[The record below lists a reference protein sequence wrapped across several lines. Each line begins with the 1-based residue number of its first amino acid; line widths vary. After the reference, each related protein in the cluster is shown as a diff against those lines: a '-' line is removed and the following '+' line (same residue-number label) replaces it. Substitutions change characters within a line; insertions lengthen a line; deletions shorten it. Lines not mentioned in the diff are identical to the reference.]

1 MQQAFW
7 DVLTEGFDTPAIL
20 SPGCISRLC
29 AMCRGIQQVA
39 QQAFWDVLAE
49 GLDQRPP
56 QWERLLTLLEEA
68 RSMLLELIPE
78 NAEEGKQLRADVL
91 EKLNMVRLK
100 SPPEIM
106 KLSVPARHT
115 CAMGLV

>member
-1 MQQAFW
+1 MRRA
-7 DVLTEGFDTPAIL
+7 V
-20 SPGCISRLC
+20 
-29 AMCRGIQQVA
+29 QQVA

-49 GLDQRPP
+49 GLDERPP

-91 EKLNMVRLK
+91 ERLNMVCPRTLYISIGRYRVRK
-100 SPPEIM
+100 RPIC
-106 KLSVPARHT
+106 VAAR
-115 CAMGLV
+115 V